1 MVPQGDELQ
10 ISTPRTDPKCCV
22 HLRRFPVSLDSEE
35 GFVWR
40 RSTKYVKCHPKRTA
54 DCVKN
59 FFRVHNGAVKELSG
73 HVLGYSIQ
81 TANSFDVLS
90 VAGGGD
96 HVLSCREVQDL
107 QVRADGK
114 GYHHC
119 GVKGE
124 PQVTPRNDKA
134 L

>member
-1 MVPQGDELQ
+1 M
-10 ISTPRTDPKCCV
+10 
-22 HLRRFPVSLDSEE
+22 
-35 GFVWR
+35 
-40 RSTKYVKCHPKRTA
+40 
-54 DCVKN
+54 KN
-59 FFRVHNGAVKELSG
+59 FFRVYNGAVKELSG

-114 GYHHC
+114 GYLH
-119 GVKGE
+119 
-124 PQVTPRNDKA
+124 
-134 L
+134 